1 LRQELSLMSDHLDRE
16 LPLPRHFDREL
27 ALLHAD
33 LRRLRWMIG
42 SNTALILVTLA
53 AVLAS

>member
-1 LRQELSLMSDHLDRE
+1 MSDHLDRE